1 MIPFQEEIEQD
12 LAWREAEMGS
22 LKMLLASA
30 VSGSDRQRALLRA
43 CSAMLYAHYEGFCK
57 FCWTMMLDTI
67 EAEAHMRKDL
77 AECMAKRSMISVFR
91 QLRGDTSDESLWR
104 FATSEFHDQLKQV
117 AVFQDEVDTESNLW
131 PRVSQ
136 KINDS
141 VGLQCPLL
149 SAHED
154 ELRQLVGRRNKIAH
168 GEKLEIANIQQFQ
181 KFENA
186 AVLVMHEL
194 AIAVV
199 ECLEKKTYL
208 LPTGHP
214 ATLI

>member
-30 VSGSDRQRALLRA
+30 VSGSGRQRALLRA

-57 FCWTMMLDTI
+57 FCWTLMLNTI
-67 EAEAHMRKDL
+67 EAEGHLRMDL
-77 AECMAKRSMISVFR
+77 AERVAKRSMIPVFR
-91 QLRGDTSDESLWR
+91 QLRRDISDESLWL
-104 FATSEFHDQLKQV
+104 FATSEFHNQLKQV

-131 PRVSQ
+131 PSVSQ
-136 KINDS
+136 RINDS
-141 VGLQCPLL
+141 VGLQCSLL
-149 SAHED
+149 NAHEA

-168 GEKLEIANIQQFQ
+168 GEKLEIADIQQFQ
-181 KFENA
+181 RFENA

-199 ECLEKKTYL
+199 ECLENKTYL
-208 LPTGHP
+208 LPTSDP
-214 ATLI
+214 AIVI